1 MSKVFFQIALFMVF
15 TVIAPHLAAQERPV
29 VINWDKTV
37 LISKTTPT
45 LQVVYNPMLKR
56 DAPIHKESFDALKSI
71 SANYVRYVPWF
82 PYPKAAV
89 VELQQPT
96 ATQTFWD
103 FTYADPTMEDFMQA
117 TQGHPVVIN
126 FSTIPVWMF
135 KIPKAVDLPASADQ
149 TVWNYNQGTQLRDTT
164 GKEVADYFARI
175 LSWYTKGGFTDE
187 LGKFHQSKYHYKI
200 PFWEVLNEPEYE
212 HKISPKTYTK
222 IYDAVVTELHKVS
235 PDTKFV
241 GITTALET
249 NPEWFEYFLNP
260 ANHKKDIPIDAISY
274 HFYGRPAYID
284 QSLNEYQYS
293 FFEQANGFLDRVRYI
308 ENIRK
313 RLAPNVITQINE
325 IGNILADHDYKGVI
339 PDAYWNLSGAMYAY
353 LYLELTKLGIDVV
366 GESQLVG
373 YPTQFPDVSMMNW
386 KNGKPNARYWSLKLL
401 KDNFGPGDKLVTTN
415 VSSPELATQAFI
427 TTAGKKLLIIN
438 KRNKEFTLTLP
449 AEAAGAI
456 QYSVNLTT
464 GDNPPEQFELK
475 EHTITVKPFSVNV
488 VKFKN

>member
-1 MSKVFFQIALFMVF
+1 MSKVSFQIALFMALA
-15 TVIAPHLAAQERPV
+15 VITSRLTAQQKPV

-37 LISKTTPT
+37 SVSKTTPT

-56 DAPIHKESFDALKSI
+56 DAPIHKASFDALKNMG
-71 SANYVRYVPWF
+71 AEYVRYVPWF

-89 VELQQPT
+89 VELKQPT
-96 ATQTFWD
+96 STQTFWD
-103 FTYADPTMEDFMQA
+103 FTNADPTMEDFMQA

-135 KIPKAVDLPASADQ
+135 KISKEVELPVSADQ

-164 GKEVADYFARI
+164 AKEVAGYFARI

-200 PFWEVLNEPEYE
+200 PYWEVLNEPEYE

-222 IYDAVVTELHKVS
+222 IYDAIVTELHKVA

-260 ANHKKDIPIDAISY
+260 ANHKKGIPLDAISY
-274 HFYGRPAYID
+274 HFYGRPASTD
-284 QSLNEYQYS
+284 QNLNEYQYS
-293 FFEQANGFLDRVRYI
+293 FFDQANGFLDRVRYI

-325 IGNILADHDYKGVI
+325 VGNILADHDYKGVI

-373 YPTQFPDVSMMNW
+373 YPTQFPDVSMIDW

-401 KDNFGPGDKLVTTN
+401 KDNFGPGDKLVATN
-415 VSSPELATQAFI
+415 VSSPELATQAFV
-427 TTAGKKLLIIN
+427 TTTGKKLLVIN
-438 KRNKEFTLTLP
+438 KRNKEFTLALP
-449 AEAAGAI
+449 AEAAA

-464 GDNPPEQFELK
+464 GENPPEQSELK
-475 EHTITVKPFSVNV
+475 ETTITVKPFSVNV